1 MKPEASSQGK
11 GIFLVKSYEEIPSLE
26 RYVVQK
32 YIPRPLLI
40 EGLKFDLRLYVLL
53 ACCDPLR
60 IFIYKDGLARL
71 ATKKYQKPTSKN
83 MSNTYMHLTNYSIN
97 KFSKEF

>member
-53 ACCDPLR
+53 TGIDPIRL
-60 IFIYKDGLARL
+60 FLYKDGLVRL
-71 ATKKYQKPTSKN
+71 ATLPYKVPKDNNIDKLF
-83 MSNTYMHLTNYSIN
+83 MHLTNYSVN
-97 KFSKEF
+97 RRSE